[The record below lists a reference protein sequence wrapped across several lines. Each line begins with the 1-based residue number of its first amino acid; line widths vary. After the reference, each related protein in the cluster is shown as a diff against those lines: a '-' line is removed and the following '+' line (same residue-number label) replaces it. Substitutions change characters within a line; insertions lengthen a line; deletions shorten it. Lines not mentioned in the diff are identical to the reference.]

1 VEGSQKL
8 LNTARGNL
16 MAGASDSKLRNIVN
30 ELYRPNAR
38 IGSGSTAD
46 AIRHELSTGELLS
59 KSGHVQKGVQY
70 REAIR
75 TLLESG
81 GLSPGDRQ
89 IAEGLLL
96 DLQKALSGR

>member
-1 VEGSQKL
+1 MVSPTL
-8 LNTARGNL
+8 
-16 MAGASDSKLRNIVN
+16 
-30 ELYRPNAR
+30 
-38 IGSGSTAD
+38 
-46 AIRHELSTGELLS
+46 
-59 KSGHVQKGVQY
+59 QKGVQY